1 MKVLVDTC
9 IWSLAFRRRSRTQD
23 SDSKLVRELE
33 ELIRENRAQLIGPV
47 RQELLSGISAPA
59 QYQSLRRQLRAFAD
73 EPLRLTDFERAAHV
87 ANECRKKGVASAA
100 VDALLCAVAM
110 ERCWTVFTS
119 DADFGHYAAV
129 VPLSLHDPR

>member
-9 IWSLAFRRRSRTQD
+9 IWSLALRRRSSTQD
-23 SDSKLVRELE
+23 TDSKLVRELE

-47 RQELLSGISAPA
+47 RQELLSGISAPT
-59 QYQSLRRQLRAFAD
+59 QNESLRRQLRAFAD

-87 ANECRKKGVASAA
+87 ANECRRKGVASAF

-110 ERCWTVFTS
+110 ERSWTIFTS
-119 DADFGHYAAV
+119 DADFGHYAGV
-129 VPLSLHDPR
+129 VPFSLHHPR